1 MTVLE
6 IVTRSREEMLDI
18 TAPLQA
24 LVRESGIQSGLL
36 AVQSP
41 HTTLGLTVNENA
53 DPDVQKDM
61 LGHLRALVPQSPSFQ
76 HREDNS
82 DSHIKV
88 SLVGPSLTLI
98 VENGAIQL
106 GTWQG
111 VYAMEFDGPRR
122 REIWVQTIGTRTP

>member
-1 MTVLE
+1 MQ
-6 IVTRSREEMLDI
+6 DI

-24 LVRESGIQSGLL
+24 LVRQSGIQRGLL

-53 DPDVQKDM
+53 DPDVQTDM
-61 LGHLRALVPQSPSFQ
+61 LSHLRSLIPQSAAFK
-76 HREDNS
+76 HREENS

-98 VENGAIQL
+98 VDDGAIQL

-111 VYAMEFDGPRR
+111 IYAMEFDGPRR
-122 REIWVQTIGTRTP
+122 REIWAQVIGTPAP